1 VKFRLKGG
9 YRQGISLSEATDSA
23 RLSRSVSYSLH
34 DLAPDAR
41 GRITLKVR
49 WAGFRSLTYE
59 IPVSAEYDGYVNLQ
73 SLARRIARAIVHF
86 MTVIL
91 TAKLSRHVSLPA
103 VPHTV
108 LAGFA
113 LHDLHSGRTQLLAL
127 GAGAKCLPAVR
138 LPVRGDALHDSH
150 AEVIAR
156 RGAVRWLL
164 EEAQRAAAHRHQD
177 ARGSSSSAS
186 ASAWLSACDD
196 SEEDGRPVFAL
207 RDGVCLWMYASTVPC
222 GDASMG
228 LLAAVQDP
236 DVAARM
242 DAHALARPAPPPG
255 APSRGRDGYARLG
268 VLRTKPGRADAP
280 RVLSMSCSDKIARWS
295 VLGIQGALASLVLQP
310 MYIHAIVLGEVD
322 EAMQAQVRRDCERA
336 FYGRLGR
343 LDGTLV
349 LFWLC
354 ITLWLHFTDVPFKH
368 SSSMVSAT
376 STTSNDA
383 LCWVADCGWE
393 VLINGQKRGV
403 PPKHRLNPKFRPML
417 SKLALFE
424 LSRTTLSVL
433 GHAMPPEGAS
443 YHAAKQTANTYQV
456 AKRSLLSPGAPFAGW
471 VVSGEEWES
480 FDTHGE
486 RLGIV

>member
-1 VKFRLKGG
+1 
-9 YRQGISLSEATDSA
+9 
-23 RLSRSVSYSLH
+23 
-34 DLAPDAR
+34 
-41 GRITLKVR
+41 
-49 WAGFRSLTYE
+49 
-59 IPVSAEYDGYVNLQ
+59 
-73 SLARRIARAIVHF
+73 
-86 MTVIL
+86 
-91 TAKLSRHVSLPA
+91 
-103 VPHTV
+103 
-108 LAGFA
+108 
-113 LHDLHSGRTQLLAL
+113 
-127 GAGAKCLPAVR
+127 
-138 LPVRGDALHDSH
+138 
-150 AEVIAR
+150 
-156 RGAVRWLL
+156 
-164 EEAQRAAAHRHQD
+164 
-177 ARGSSSSAS
+177 
-186 ASAWLSACDD
+186 
-196 SEEDGRPVFAL
+196 
-207 RDGVCLWMYASTVPC
+207 
-222 GDASMG
+222 MG

-236 DVAARM
+236 EVAARM

-322 EAMQAQVRRDCERA
+322 EAMQAQVRRDCKRA
-336 FYGRLGR
+336 FYERLGR
-343 LDGTLV
+343 LDDLARPYGAV
-349 LFWLC
+349 C
-354 ITLWLHFTDVPFKH
+354 PAVHFTDVPFKH

-383 LCWVADCGWE
+383 LCWIADCGWE

-456 AKRSLLSPGAPFAGW
+456 AKRSLLLSPGAPFAGW

>member
-1 VKFRLKGG
+1 MQPSTNTSIKNDVVTS
-9 YRQGISLSEATDSA
+9 I
-23 RLSRSVSYSLH
+23 
-34 DLAPDAR
+34 LAQ
-41 GRITLKVR
+41 
-49 WAGFRSLTYE
+49 
-59 IPVSAEYDGYVNLQ
+59 YD
-73 SLARRIARAIVHF
+73 
-86 MTVIL
+86 
-91 TAKLSRHVSLPA
+91 SLPWT
-103 VPHTV
+103 PQPGKHTV

-127 GAGAKCLPAVR
+127 GAGAKCLPAGR

-177 ARGSSSSAS
+177 ARGPSSSAS

-207 RDGVCLWMYASTVPC
+207 RDGVRLWMYASTVPC

-236 DVAARM
+236 EVAARM

-280 RVLSMSCSDKIARWS
+280 RVLSMSCSDKVARWS

-349 LFWLC
+349 LFWYALRYLPRPYGAVC
-354 ITLWLHFTDVPFKH
+354 PAIHFTDVPFKH

-383 LCWVADCGWE
+383 LCWTADCGWE

-424 LSRTTLSVL
+424 LSRTALSVL

-471 VVSGEEWES
+471 VVSGEELEL

>member
-1 VKFRLKGG
+1 M
-9 YRQGISLSEATDSA
+9 QPSTDTA
-23 RLSRSVSYSLH
+23 IKNDVVTSV
-34 DLAPDAR
+34 LAQ
-41 GRITLKVR
+41 
-49 WAGFRSLTYE
+49 
-59 IPVSAEYDGYVNLQ
+59 YD
-73 SLARRIARAIVHF
+73 
-86 MTVIL
+86 
-91 TAKLSRHVSLPA
+91 SLPWT
-103 VPHTV
+103 PQPGKHTV

-164 EEAQRAAAHRHQD
+164 EEAQRATAHRHQD
-177 ARGSSSSAS
+177 ARGPSSSAS
-186 ASAWLSACDD
+186 ASAWLSACGDL
-196 SEEDGRPVFAL
+196 EEDGQPVFAL
-207 RDGVCLWMYASTVPC
+207 RDGVRLWMYASTVPC

-236 DVAARM
+236 EVAARM

-268 VLRTKPGRADAP
+268 VLRTKPGRADSP

-310 MYIHAIVLGEVD
+310 MYIHAIVLGDVVEN
-322 EAMQAQVRRDCERA
+322 MQAQVRRDCERA
-336 FYGRLGR
+336 FYERLGR

-349 LFWLC
+349 LFWYALRYLPRPYGAVC
-354 ITLWLHFTDVPFKH
+354 PVVHFTDIPFKH

-383 LCWVADCGWE
+383 LCWIADCGWE

-424 LSRTTLSVL
+424 LSRTTLNVL

>member
-1 VKFRLKGG
+1 M
-9 YRQGISLSEATDSA
+9 QPSTDTA
-23 RLSRSVSYSLH
+23 IKNDVVTSV
-34 DLAPDAR
+34 LAQ
-41 GRITLKVR
+41 
-49 WAGFRSLTYE
+49 
-59 IPVSAEYDGYVNLQ
+59 YD
-73 SLARRIARAIVHF
+73 
-86 MTVIL
+86 
-91 TAKLSRHVSLPA
+91 SLPWT
-103 VPHTV
+103 PQPGKHTV

-127 GAGAKCLPAVR
+127 GAGAKCLPAGR

-177 ARGSSSSAS
+177 ARGPSSSAS

-207 RDGVCLWMYASTVPC
+207 RDGVRLWMYASTVPC

-236 DVAARM
+236 EVAARM

-255 APSRGRDGYARLG
+255 VPSRGRDGYARLG

-295 VLGIQGALASLVLQP
+295 VLGIQGALASLIMQP
-310 MYIHAIVLGEVD
+310 MYIHAIVLGDVVET
-322 EAMQAQVRRDCERA
+322 MQAQVRRDCERA
-336 FYGRLGR
+336 FYERLGR
-343 LDGTLV
+343 LNDLPRPYGAV
-349 LFWLC
+349 YPAV
-354 ITLWLHFTDVPFKH
+354 HFTDVPFKH
-368 SSSMVSAT
+368 SSSMVPAT

-403 PPKHRLNPKFRPML
+403 PPKHRLHPKFRPML

-443 YHAAKQTANTYQV
+443 YHAAKQTAITYQV
-456 AKRSLLSPGAPFAGW
+456 AKQSLLTPGAPFAGW

-480 FDTHGE
+480 FDTHGD